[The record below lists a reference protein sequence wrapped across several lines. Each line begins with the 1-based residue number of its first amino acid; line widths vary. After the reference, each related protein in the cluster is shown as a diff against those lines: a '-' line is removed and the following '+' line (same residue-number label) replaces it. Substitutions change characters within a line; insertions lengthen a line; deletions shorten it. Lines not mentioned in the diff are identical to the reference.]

1 MKEPGKL
8 ILVGTPIG
16 NLEDMSPRAIR
27 TLQEADLVAAE
38 DTRHSRKL
46 FTHFGI
52 HTQLI
57 SYHMHNEAA
66 RGQWLVEKI
75 LEGYTVAL
83 ISDAGMP
90 GISDPGEEV
99 VAMAAAA
106 GIAVTVI
113 PGPSAGIS
121 ALAVS
126 GLPTGRF
133 VFEGFLPKTGKDRSR
148 RLEELKTEPR
158 TSIFYVAPHQ
168 LEKDL
173 KALFEAL
180 GDRRAVLVR
189 ELSKLYEEAVRD
201 SLAGLLEK
209 YSGNGPRGEMVLVVE
224 GRLPERETPSP
235 EVALKDMHTLV
246 SGGMKVK
253 DSARQ
258 TSEKYGVPVR
268 DLYNR
273 YIKEYD

>member
-27 TLQEADLVAAE
+27 ALQEADLVAAE

-52 HTQLI
+52 RSQLV
-57 SYHMHNEAA
+57 SYHRHNEAG

-75 LEGYTVAL
+75 LGGSTVAL

-99 VAMAAAA
+99 VALAAAR
-106 GIAVTVI
+106 GLTVTVI

-126 GLPTGRF
+126 GLPAGRF
-133 VFEGFLPKTGKDRSR
+133 VFEGFLPKTGKERSR
-148 RLEELKTEPR
+148 RLEEMKEEHR
-158 TSIFYVAPHQ
+158 TSILYVAPHQ

-173 KALFEAL
+173 RSLLEIL

-189 ELSKLYEEAVRD
+189 ELSKLYEEVVRD
-201 SLAGLLEK
+201 TLSGLLKK
-209 YSGNGPRGEMVLVVE
+209 YTGNGPRGEMVLVLE
-224 GRLPERETPSP
+224 GREARREMPSP
-235 EVALKDMHTLV
+235 EAALEEMHDLV

-258 TSEKYGVPVR
+258 ISGKYELPVR

-273 YIKEYD
+273 YIKECD